1 MEDRT
6 FSFSVFLPTT
16 GYFLSILK
24 IQNTLG
30 FRFGKEL
37 KENYIL
43 LKNLVQLAKLKFPN
57 YPLNLSIK
65 IVLGSVKSSKLLI
78 KN

>member
-24 IQNTLG
+24 IQKNLG
-30 FRFGKEL
+30 FRLGKEL

-43 LKNLVQLAKLKFPN
+43 LRNLVH
-57 YPLNLSIK
+57 
-65 IVLGSVKSSKLLI
+65 
-78 KN
+78 